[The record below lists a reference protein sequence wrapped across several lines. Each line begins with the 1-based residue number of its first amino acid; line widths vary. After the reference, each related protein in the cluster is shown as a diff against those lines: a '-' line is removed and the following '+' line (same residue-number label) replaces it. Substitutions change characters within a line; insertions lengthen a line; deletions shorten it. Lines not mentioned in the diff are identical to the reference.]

1 MDPVAFARRLSNFPA
16 ALETSTRQ
24 RIARSLE
31 QLRLALDLPSRKEL
45 IELSTRLEALDQRI
59 ASLAAGRSYRTLEAG
74 EADLEPVPVPD
85 LSVSASLS
93 DTETTDPVIAVSSSV
108 TLPHAADAA
117 SNGARAQHKKKPRNN
132 RR

>member
-74 EADLEPVPVPD
+74 EADLEPVPD

-117 SNGARAQHKKKPRNN
+117 GNGARAQHKKKPRNN

>member
-74 EADLEPVPVPD
+74 EADLVPVPD